1 MKTKEHIC
9 QVYDFVSIRE
19 AIMEKKEE
27 EAKQLEQ
34 DNITLDL
41 FTIRDMILN
50 GFDPSST
57 EDLIKYGLIPEFI
70 GRLPLVA
77 SIDNL
82 SRDDLIKI
90 LTKPKNALLKQYA
103 KMFELDNVE
112 LVFKESALRAVAEK
126 ALKRASGARGL
137 RAVMEEVLLDVMFE
151 IPSNPEIEKCI
162 INKEAVTKNMPAT
175 LVKEEKDVVSI

>member
-1 MKTKEHIC
+1 MYIKNLQINLDWSLTMKTKEHTC

-57 EDLIKYGLIPEFI
+57 EDLIKYGEKI
-70 GRLPLVA
+70 GYEIDFESETWNPLN
-77 SIDNL
+77 D
-82 SRDDLIKI
+82 
-90 LTKPKNALLKQYA
+90 
-103 KMFELDNVE
+103 
-112 LVFKESALRAVAEK
+112 
-126 ALKRASGARGL
+126 
-137 RAVMEEVLLDVMFE
+137 
-151 IPSNPEIEKCI
+151 
-162 INKEAVTKNMPAT
+162 
-175 LVKEEKDVVSI
+175 

>member
-1 MKTKEHIC
+1 MKTKELTC

-57 EDLIKYGLIPEFI
+57 EDLIKYGEKI
-70 GRLPLVA
+70 GYEIDFESETWNPLN
-77 SIDNL
+77 D
-82 SRDDLIKI
+82 
-90 LTKPKNALLKQYA
+90 
-103 KMFELDNVE
+103 
-112 LVFKESALRAVAEK
+112 
-126 ALKRASGARGL
+126 
-137 RAVMEEVLLDVMFE
+137 
-151 IPSNPEIEKCI
+151 
-162 INKEAVTKNMPAT
+162 
-175 LVKEEKDVVSI
+175 